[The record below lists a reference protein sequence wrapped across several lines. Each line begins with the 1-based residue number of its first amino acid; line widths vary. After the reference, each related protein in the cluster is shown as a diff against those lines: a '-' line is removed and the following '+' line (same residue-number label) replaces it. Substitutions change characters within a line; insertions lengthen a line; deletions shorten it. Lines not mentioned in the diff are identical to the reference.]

1 MICTALPI
9 QKTKHICEALCEL
22 LQRHFKPKRFEVA
35 ESYKFYRCCQEN
47 GTLSVYNAR
56 LRHLG
61 ATSIFGE
68 FLNCSLRDHFVFGI
82 RNPATPKKLLS
93 VDRTFQEALQ
103 VAIADEMAGK
113 ETLEV

>member
-1 MICTALPI
+1 MLSRKWDLVGLQCAI
-9 QKTKHICEALCEL
+9 KTD
-22 LQRHFKPKRFEVA
+22 
-35 ESYKFYRCCQEN
+35 
-47 GTLSVYNAR
+47 
-56 LRHLG
+56 LG

-82 RNPATPKKLLS
+82 RNPVTPKKLMS
-93 VDRTFQEALQ
+93 EDRTFQEALQ

>member
-1 MICTALPI
+1 MNCCNDILSPSDLKLPNPI
-9 QKTKHICEALCEL
+9 D
-22 LQRHFKPKRFEVA
+22 
-35 ESYKFYRCCQEN
+35 RCCQEN

>member
-35 ESYKFYRCCQEN
+35 ESYRFYRCCQEK

-93 VDRTFQEALQ
+93 ADRTFQEVLQ

>member
-1 MICTALPI
+1 MNCCNDILSPSDLKLPNPQI
-9 QKTKHICEALCEL
+9 
-22 LQRHFKPKRFEVA
+22 
-35 ESYKFYRCCQEN
+35 
-47 GTLSVYNAR
+47 LSMLSRKWDLVG

-82 RNPATPKKLLS
+82 RNPATPKKLMS
-93 VDRTFQEALQ
+93 EDRTFQEALQ